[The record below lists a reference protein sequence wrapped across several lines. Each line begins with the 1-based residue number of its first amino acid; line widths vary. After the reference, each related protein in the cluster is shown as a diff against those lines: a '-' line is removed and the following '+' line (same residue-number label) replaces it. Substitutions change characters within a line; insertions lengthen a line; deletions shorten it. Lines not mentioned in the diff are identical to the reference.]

1 MVNVCGRPFEA
12 KRKFLYLYGKI
23 DHKGELAEAQGYY
36 ANRPIITYFV
46 IYMAIISITCGLNVW
61 VSSDLRYANGQA
73 H

>member
-46 IYMAIISITCGLNVW
+46 IYMAIISITRG
-61 VSSDLRYANGQA
+61 
-73 H
+73 